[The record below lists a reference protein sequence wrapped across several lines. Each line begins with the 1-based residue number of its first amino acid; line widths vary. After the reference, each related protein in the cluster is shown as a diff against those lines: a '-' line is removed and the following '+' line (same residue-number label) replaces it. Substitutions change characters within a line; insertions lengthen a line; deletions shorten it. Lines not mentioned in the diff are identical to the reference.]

1 VAAAQSSDRRS
12 RVTRSPNS
20 KSPAAIG
27 RNHSSGL
34 RGVETPHRGEIDRQE
49 DDDEAA
55 DAVYERAAEE
65 HPEWARQPPKS
76 GTSLPSLSSALAVA
90 GTFRAPSAGAIQA
103 RIVSL
108 TTASVT
114 LRPVSCARRP
124 SATCLSASPRPWS
137 RDSRRSLPVRSTAPR
152 ASPERWPPPPRRTCG
167 SACLI
172 AGST

>member
-55 DAVYERAAEE
+55 DAFSWTHSGADCIRDDSERHFATRVMCTATIC
-65 HPEWARQPPKS
+65 HVPF
-76 GTSLPSLSSALAVA
+76 GLAQTV
-90 GTFRAPSAGAIQA
+90 
-103 RIVSL
+103 
-108 TTASVT
+108 VT
-114 LRPVSCARRP
+114 R
-124 SATCLSASPRPWS
+124 
-137 RDSRRSLPVRSTAPR
+137 
-152 ASPERWPPPPRRTCG
+152 
-167 SACLI
+167 
-172 AGST
+172 